1 MPPQAAATGKQHE
14 ERRVHMT
21 RPKPG
26 ELRSHTEGPVCW
38 ITIDNEPRLN
48 AFTRDMWAAVPA
60 QFAAADA
67 DPAVRVIVVTGAGNK
82 SFSAGADISEFG
94 DNRTGAAAR
103 AYDEINHAAYEAILG
118 TTKPTI
124 AMVNGYCFGGA
135 CELAICCDLRIGS
148 EVASFSV
155 PSAKLSLG
163 YNPRWI
169 KPMLAVMTA
178 AKVKEMLFTGRRYS
192 AEDSLAMGLLNMMV
206 PVAKLADETMRLAN
220 EIAANAPLSIRA
232 AKASV
237 DALSR
242 RPETAD
248 LELLDQLV
256 LGCFDS
262 EDFKE
267 GARAFLEKRK
277 PFFKG
282 V

>member
-1 MPPQAAATGKQHE
+1 MTSSATG
-14 ERRVHMT
+14 R
-21 RPKPG
+21 
-26 ELRSHTEGPVCW
+26 LRSHIDGAIAW

-48 AFTRDMWAAVPA
+48 AFTRDMWAAVPEH
-60 QFAAADA
+60 FAAADRNP
-67 DPAVRVIVVTGAGNK
+67 DVRVIIVTGAGSK
-82 SFSAGADISEFG
+82 AFSAGADISEFG

-103 AYDEINHAAYEAILG
+103 AYDVINHAAYEAILE
-118 TTKPTI
+118 TEKPTI

-135 CELAICCDLRIGS
+135 CELAICCDMRIGS
-148 EVASFSV
+148 ETASFSV

-178 AKVKEMLFTGRRYS
+178 AKVKEMLFTGRRYL
-192 AEDSLAMGLLNMMV
+192 APEALAMGLLNQMV
-206 PVAKLADETMRLAN
+206 PAERLEAETVRLGI

-237 DALSR
+237 DALAAN
-242 RPETAD
+242 PESVD
-248 LELLDQLV
+248 LDALDAKV
-256 LGCFDS
+256 LACFDS

-277 PFFKG
+277 PIFQG
-282 V
+282 R

>member
-1 MPPQAAATGKQHE
+1 MSSATP
-14 ERRVHMT
+14 RLVSR
-21 RPKPG
+21 
-26 ELRSHTEGPVCW
+26 TEGPIAW

-48 AFTRDMWAAVPA
+48 AFTRDMWAAVPEH
-60 QFAAADA
+60 FASADA
-67 DPAVRVIVVTGAGNK
+67 NPDVRVIIVTGAGEK

-94 DNRTGAAAR
+94 ANRTGAAAR

-118 TTKPTI
+118 TAKPTI

-135 CELAICCDLRIGS
+135 CELAICCDLRIAS
-148 EVASFSV
+148 EAASFSV

-169 KPMLAVMTA
+169 RPMLRVMSA

-192 AEDSLAMGLLNMMV
+192 AADALAMGMV
-206 PVAKLADETMRLAN
+206 GTVATPSALADETRHLAH

-237 DALSR
+237 DALAAN
-242 RPETAD
+242 PESAD
-248 LELLDQLV
+248 LEALDALV

-277 PFFKG
+277 PVFRG
-282 V
+282 R